1 MQFHSEFITQ
11 PHNHFSFRLL
21 IEISVWTSVSPYL
34 SYIVIESFKYTTNFL
49 TVLDLQKIR
58 LNFGILVE
66 ASTISYIINILIQS
80 NFNRCIIN

>member
-11 PHNHFSFRLL
+11 SHNHFSFRLL